1 MAREAGLHNH
11 PALRNFMKLP
21 DDQQMIDEP
30 IDILFEL
37 LAKKLRTVD
46 DLRKLLEDAGTLNA
60 AEYLKEKVGSSV
72 VLRLSRE
79 NLQGSPS
86 LDLDRKLN
94 RASDRREKV
103 TRYIQQ
109 CEFEDDFSS
118 SPSRDS
124 GMPLSQS
131 STASRDRIGQ
141 TAKDGGTSC
150 FPSDDTNTNHDNK
163 AESQLVE
170 DLAPAENCSQ
180 DYILSLPDVTEDYLF
195 QDCSAL
201 PYGQ

>member
-1 MAREAGLHNH
+1 
-11 PALRNFMKLP
+11 MKLP

-60 AEYLKEKVGSSV
+60 AEYLKEKVGSSA

-103 TRYIQQ
+103 TRYVQQ

-118 SPSRDS
+118 SPSCDS
-124 GMPLSQS
+124 GMPVSQS
-131 STASRDRIGQ
+131 STASKDRNGQ
-141 TAKDGGTSC
+141 TAKDGGTPCLC
-150 FPSDDTNTNHDNK
+150 FPSDDTNTNRDSQ

-180 DYILSLPDVTEDYLF
+180 DYILSLPDVTENYLF